1 MRHFVN
7 RCRELP
13 LENMSEWTKEED
25 MSREMLVRMSA
36 QVKSYEMLVRMSA
49 QVKSYELCKKL
60 STRF

>member
-1 MRHFVN
+1 MN

-25 MSREMLVRMSA
+25 MSREAPARVC
-36 QVKSYEMLVRMSA
+36 A

-60 STRF
+60 STRV

>member
-25 MSREMLVRMSA
+25 MSREMLVRMYA
-36 QVKSYEMLVRMSA
+36 QVKSYSA
-49 QVKSYELCKKL
+49 YERASEELRAL
-60 STRF
+60 

>member
-25 MSREMLVRMSA
+25 MSREAPPRVC
-36 QVKSYEMLVRMSA
+36 A

-60 STRF
+60 ST